1 VRIRTGSDLKRGRSW
16 LSAVVVVGLLL
27 GAGHATAVPAAAGGG
42 ACTGTSGVTVVVD
55 FTAFGR
61 GVSVSCAP
69 GSQSS
74 GFDALTA
81 AGFQFD
87 QSANFP
93 GAICR
98 IKGFPGPGAEDC
110 QNMPPPSAYW
120 SYWHASRGGS
130 WTYSTSGGSSS
141 HPAQGTVDGWAFG
154 SKAPPSLAP
163 PALSATP
170 TPRPTAKP
178 TSVPTPRPTPTAT
191 QQPTTAPTSAATRSP
206 KPGNPSTSAAP
217 TASPLPSAST
227 DAPSLDAPSPLDAAG
242 ASASSADSPDPSDI
256 AAVDSRQPSVA
267 ASDLADP
274 ADPGA
279 PPLGTIAGLV
289 LVVALVAVGAVLARR
304 RSAPD
309 A

>member
-1 VRIRTGSDLKRGRSW
+1 MRIRTGSDLKRGRSW

-120 SYWHASRGGS
+120 SYWHANSGKTTWTRSSLGAATYQPKPGS
-130 WTYSTSGGSSS
+130 
-141 HPAQGTVDGWAFG
+141 VDAWAFG
-154 SKAPPSLAP
+154 AG
-163 PALSATP
+163 
-170 TPRPTAKP
+170 
-178 TSVPTPRPTPTAT
+178 
-191 QQPTTAPTSAATRSP
+191 TAPSFTP
-206 KPGNPSTSAAP
+206 
-217 TASPLPSAST
+217 ASVRP
-227 DAPSLDAPSPLDAAG
+227 
-242 ASASSADSPDPSDI
+242 
-256 AAVDSRQPSVA
+256 
-267 ASDLADP
+267 
-274 ADPGA
+274 
-279 PPLGTIAGLV
+279 
-289 LVVALVAVGAVLARR
+289 
-304 RSAPD
+304 
-309 A
+309 